1 MIRIN
6 LLPQEARKRTRR
18 AGAGIKIDKTR
29 VIPVVVLL
37 GVVLACTSTMM
48 LQGARLSTL
57 ERDVAEARA
66 ESEQYKRTIA
76 LIDEMVAKERELN
89 RRLNLVEQLDRNRFK
104 TVKVLDEVARRVPRY
119 MWLTSMKNLAADR
132 VAFDGYAFS
141 NLVVSDLMTELDGSN
156 AFSDTELTVVKRKE
170 VDGQNAV
177 GFTVTS
183 TVNTQALL
191 DGPKPKPEADAAT
204 AGAIEAV
211 ETREA
216 QDGQG

>member
-18 AGAGIKIDKTR
+18 AGTGIKIDKTR

-104 TVKVLDEVARRVPRY
+104 TVRVLDEVARRVPRY

-141 NLVVSDLMTELDGSN
+141 NLVVSDLMTELDGSE
-156 AFSDTELTVVKRKE
+156 AFSDTELSVVKRKE

-191 DGPKPKPEADAAT
+191 NQPKAKTAAAT
-204 AGAIEAV
+204 ATGGTAEAV

>member
-18 AGAGIKIDKTR
+18 AGTGIKIDKTR
-29 VIPVVVLL
+29 VIPVVALL
-37 GVVLACTSTMM
+37 GIVLACTSTMM

-177 GFTVTS
+177 SFTVTS

-191 DGPKPKPEADAAT
+191 DGPKAVPAAAAA
-204 AGAIEAV
+204 AGTVEAV

>member
-18 AGAGIKIDKTR
+18 AGAAIKIDKAR

-141 NLVVSDLMTELDGSN
+141 NLVVSDLMNELDGSN

-177 GFTVTS
+177 SFTVTS

-191 DGPKPKPEADAAT
+191 DGPKATPTAAAA
-204 AGAIEAV
+204 AGAVEAV

>member
-18 AGAGIKIDKTR
+18 SGPGLKIDKAR

-37 GVVLACTSTMM
+37 AVVLSCTSTMM
-48 LQGARLSTL
+48 LQGARLTTL

-76 LIDEMVAKERELN
+76 LIDEMVSKERELN

-104 TVKVLDEVARRVPRY
+104 TVRVLDEVARRVPRY
-119 MWLTSMKNLAADR
+119 MWLTSMKNLTADR

-141 NLVVSDLMTELDGSN
+141 NLVVSDLMTELDKS
-156 AFSDTELTVVKRKE
+156 ALFEDTELTVVKRKE

-177 GFTVTS
+177 NFTVTS
-183 TVNTQALL
+183 TVDAQALTAA
-191 DGPKPKPEADAAT
+191 PKQPVAQVGDP
-204 AGAIEAV
+204 GQ
-211 ETREA
+211 TREA